1 MINNPPKILVI
12 KSDIS
17 ELTKVQS
24 LVNEVFVYY
33 DIEQKY
39 FNKVFL
45 CFSEAVVN
53 SIIHGNRYDK
63 NKDIYINVDC
73 ITNSLDVEIIDEGD
87 GFDTNELPNPTIKE
101 NIKNESG
108 RGIFIIKSL
117 AQFIEFNS
125 IGNGIRFKIDC
136 Q

>member
-12 KSDIS
+12 KSEIS

-33 DIEQKY
+33 DIDQKY

-53 SIIHGNRYDK
+53 CIIHGNRHDR
-63 NKDIYINVDC
+63 NKEVFINVDC
-73 ITNSLDVEIIDEGD
+73 ITNLLDVKIVDEGD
-87 GFDTNELPNPTIKE
+87 GFDINELPNPTIKE
-101 NIKNESG
+101 NILKESG

-117 AQFIEFNS
+117 AQFIEFNNR
-125 IGNGIRFKIDC
+125 GNGIRFKIDC
-136 Q
+136 K